1 MFEPPRICLS
11 PKGIRDFLKDAIVA
25 GGGTLAEP
33 NQAEALIWTDPSD
46 PNGLRHM
53 LDNHPSLRWVQLPWA
68 GIEPFLEVLD
78 HDRVWTAGKGVYAE
92 PVAEHA
98 LGLALAGFR
107 NIAGYARAKSW
118 SPPVGTSLYGANVT
132 ILGAGGITTSLLRL
146 LEPFDCRV
154 TVVRRKD
161 QPIDSVE
168 RTATLAELSS
178 IFPTTDLLVIA
189 LSLTP
194 ETTHIIDKS
203 RLSMLPNHAWIVNVA
218 RGKHVVTDDLVD
230 ALRDGVIAGAAL
242 DVTDPEPLPSTHPLW
257 NMPQC
262 IITPHIGNTP
272 EMAVPVLSERVSENV
287 RRFGAGAQL
296 IGIVDV
302 SAGY

>member
-1 MFEPPRICLS
+1 MLEPPRICLW

-25 GGGTLAEP
+25 GKGTLVEP
-33 NQAEALIWTDPSD
+33 DQAEALIWTDSSD
-46 PNGLRHM
+46 PNELRQM
-53 LDNHPSLRWVQLPWA
+53 LDDHPSLRWVQLPWA

-78 HDRVWTAGKGVYAE
+78 HDRIWTAGKGVYAE

-118 SPPVGTSLYGANVT
+118 SAPVGTSLHGANVT
-132 ILGAGGITTSLLRL
+132 ILGAGGIMTSLLRL

-154 TVVRRKD
+154 TVVRRKN
-161 QPIDSVE
+161 QPVDGVE
-168 RTATLAELSS
+168 LTATLSELAS

-189 LSLTP
+189 LSLTA

-203 RLSMLPNHAWIVNVA
+203 RLAMLPNHAWIVNVA

-242 DVTDPEPLPSTHPLW
+242 DVTDPEPLPSAHPLW
-257 NMPQC
+257 KMPQC

-272 EMAVPVLSERVSENV
+272 EMAVPMLSRRVSENV
-287 RRFGAGAQL
+287 RRFGAGEQL